1 VGVGEGVEG
10 WVEGV
15 LLRGG
20 AEGGYP
26 GGGCEGCGCGGGGGG
41 GVCGFWGA
49 TGSGWGW
56 GCWGG
61 GVPRWGVVVGG
72 ACEGIGAPG
81 GRRREGRLVGLGE
94 GGLGGGRVVEGLL
107 GAGLAERVA
116 ELRDLLVGDGVLL
129 PAELAP
135 GHQVP
140 LAVELFA
147 VLVCFGRVGQ
157 GGHGGQ
163 EGRHRG
169 GLRVEVFPFGGAVRG
184 GGEGGHGAGG
194 GGDVPLVVET
204 GERRVVFRHRAEVL
218 HREGGFA
225 AIRFWGLG
233 RWSWCAYR
241 GSCVGVLPAPLST
254 KI

>member
-1 VGVGEGVEG
+1 MGEGVEG
-10 WVEGV
+10 WVEGI

-26 GGGCEGCGCGGGGGG
+26 GGGCECCGCGGGGGG